1 MSSKALSLKLREDI
15 FKETENIVK
24 AARTSRN
31 AYINNAVD
39 FYNQLQKRSMLKKKL
54 HWESKMVAAESM
66 KVLEELEAFTEN
78 D

>member
-24 AARTSRN
+24 AVRTSRN

-39 FYNQLQKRSMLKKKL
+39 FYNQLQKRRMLKKKL
-54 HWESKMVAAESM
+54 HWESKIVSAESM
-66 KVLEELEAFTEN
+66 KVLGELEAFTEN

>member
-31 AYINNAVD
+31 SYINNAVD
-39 FYNQLQKRSMLKKKL
+39 FYNQLQKRNMLKKKL
-54 HWESKMVAAESM
+54 HRESKMLAAESM
-66 KVLEELEAFTEN
+66 KVLEEFEAFTEN